1 MIKRS
6 FYFYLLF
13 FITHSVNAAEL
24 SASIGWSGLRQ
35 LGLPVSGVIKT
46 VYQGAGSFV
55 AKGAPLLSLDCG
67 QYDARRAHSQAI
79 VDGLS
84 PGVERAAK
92 DKELADE
99 LFDRTVLSE
108 VEHRDAE
115 LKFIETKSRYDAA
128 VASNSENSWLQ
139 SNCVLK
145 ADKQL
150 IVLDV
155 HVAPGELL
163 NLKTSDAKL
172 ITVADRNSMQ
182 ATATVSL
189 PLKPSYKTG
198 KKVKVDINGQMKRGE
213 IIAIRYLADNN
224 AELIARFESF
234 DPRLIGSKAAK
245 LIIQ

>member
-1 MIKRS
+1 MIKQS
-6 FYFYLLF
+6 FSFLALLL
-13 FITHSVNAAEL
+13 SANALNAAEL
-24 SASIGWSGLRQ
+24 SVSIGWSGLRQ
-35 LGLPVSGVIKT
+35 LGVPLSGVVKS
-46 VYQGAGSFV
+46 VDVSAGSYV
-55 AKGAPLLSLDCG
+55 VNGAPLLSLNCG

-79 VDGLS
+79 VDGLA
-84 PGVERAAK
+84 PGVERAEK

-99 LFDRTVLSE
+99 LFERTVLSE

-115 LKFIETKSRYDAA
+115 LKFIETRSHYQAA
-128 VASNSENSWLQ
+128 VASNKENSWLQ
-139 SNCVLK
+139 KNCVLK

-155 HVAPGELL
+155 HVAVGEMV

-172 ITVADRNSMQ
+172 ITVADRSTMQ

-198 KKVKVDINGQMKRGE
+198 KKVKVEINGEMTHGE

-224 AELIARFESF
+224 AQLVARFETF
-234 DPRLIGSKAAK
+234 DPRLIGSKTAK